1 MLSVIRAIADRLG
14 CNSRLLRPEPVFVI
28 IVFSIQW
35 DIGLLFAM
43 KLAASLTPNC
53 WRRVPA
59 SLNLA
64 LGIWHV
70 SRQTRVQEVVSSVHY
85 WNTFCIF
92 VRLFLCRRSRSYSSG
107 HRSSAVHSVCVS
119 LRHFVQ
125 CSSQTCLQF
134 SVSDVRGRPT
144 ADRQTRSAR
153 GEGRAEAAR
162 GAGGRKSGAGDGRS
176 P

>member
-28 IVFSIQW
+28 IIFSIQW

-92 VRLFLCRRSRSYSSG
+92 VRLFCAGGVARTVLGIARRRCTLSTLASDISFNARHKPVSNFQ
-107 HRSSAVHSVCVS
+107 AVMY
-119 LRHFVQ
+119 
-125 CSSQTCLQF
+125 
-134 SVSDVRGRPT
+134 
-144 ADRQTRSAR
+144 A
-153 GEGRAEAAR
+153 EGRLLTD
-162 GAGGRKSGAGDGRS
+162 S
-176 P
+176 